1 MRATTIAMLEPITQP
16 LAEPFFVR
24 ALLAIALSGA
34 TCACLGAYV
43 VLRRMAFVSTALTHS
58 ILPGVVGALLLGFSP
73 YLGALIAALLT
84 AAGAAWLA
92 SRKGTSEDSAVGVML
107 SVMFAGGI
115 ALMQQANSWRDFA
128 GLLFGSVVSVGR
140 EDLLVIGVTATLV
153 LFGLRAL
160 HKELELAS
168 FDEEY
173 ASLLGARPALM
184 RVVLLV
190 LVALGSV
197 ACVRLVGALL
207 TTALFVIPAATGV
220 LLGRTLPQVMAWGDG
235 LRAAR
240 RSQRTVSFV
249 LCHGG
254 TIGRRHRALLR
265 AALPG
270 RPDFRAATL
279 IRSAADVATAAV
291 RALRGR
297 RAPGGGQPIRE
308 TACACAC
315 APGA

>member
-1 MRATTIAMLEPITQP
+1 MNDGMRRT
-16 LAEPFFVR
+16 
-24 ALLAIALSGA
+24 
-34 TCACLGAYV
+34 LGFA
-43 VLRRMAFVSTALTHS
+43 RRVFRRK
-58 ILPGVVGALLLGFSP
+58 GALLSVVFLATVTFVAVFARWIVP
-73 YLGALIAALLT
+73 YDPIGQDLIAALEPPSTRHWFGADELGRDIMSRVIYGARTSLLT

-220 LLGRTLPQVMAWGDG
+220 LLGRTLPQVMAWGTGCALLGGVSG
-235 LRAAR
+235 LYLSYYATAVP
-240 RSQRTVSFV
+240 SGAGIV
-249 LCHGG
+249 LCC
-254 TIGRRHRALLR
+254 
-265 AALPG
+265 ALPY
-270 RPDFRAATL
+270 L
-279 IRSAADVATAAV
+279 VARIFAP
-291 RALRGR
+291 R
-297 RAPGGGQPIRE
+297 R
-308 TACACAC
+308 
-315 APGA
+315 

>member
-1 MRATTIAMLEPITQP
+1 MPAPATTTAMLDLLLQP
-16 LAEPFFVR
+16 WSEPFFVR
-24 ALLAIALSGA
+24 ALLAVVLSGT

-58 ILPGVVGALLLGFSP
+58 ILPGVVGALLLGLSP
-73 YLGALIAALLT
+73 YLGALVAALLT

-107 SVMFAGGI
+107 SVMFAAGVT
-115 ALMQQANSWRDFA
+115 LMQQANSWRDFA
-128 GLLFGSVVSVGR
+128 GLLFGSVVSVGG
-140 EDLLVIGVTATLV
+140 EDLLVIGVTAAIV

-168 FDEEY
+168 FDDEY
-173 ASLLGARPALM
+173 AALLGARPALM

-220 LLGRTLPQVMAWGDG
+220 LLGRTVPQVMAWGAGCALLGGVGG
-235 LRAAR
+235 LYLSYYAPAVP
-240 RSQRTVSFV
+240 SGAGIV
-249 LCHGG
+249 LCC
-254 TIGRRHRALLR
+254 
-265 AALPG
+265 ALPYLLA
-270 RPDFRAATL
+270 RVF
-279 IRSAADVATAAV
+279 AV
-291 RALRGR
+291 RR
-297 RAPGGGQPIRE
+297 
-308 TACACAC
+308 
-315 APGA
+315 

>member
-1 MRATTIAMLEPITQP
+1 MTIAMLEFLTGP

-24 ALLAIALSGA
+24 ALAAVALSGA

-58 ILPGVVGALLLGFSP
+58 ILPGVVGAMLLGFSP
-73 YLGALIAALLT
+73 YLGALAAALLT

-92 SRKGTSEDSAVGVML
+92 ARRGTSEDSAVGVML
-107 SVMFAGGI
+107 SVMFAAGV

-128 GLLFGSVVSVGR
+128 GLLFGSVVAVGTA
-140 EDLLVIGVTATLV
+140 DLVVIGVTAVVV
-153 LFGLRAL
+153 LTGLRVL

-184 RVVLLV
+184 RVVLLG

-220 LLGRTLPQVMAWGDG
+220 LLGRTLPQVMAWGVACALAGGVGG
-235 LRAAR
+235 LYLSYHVPAVPSGAGIVLCCALPYLAAR
-240 RSQRTVSFV
+240 VFAP
-249 LCHGG
+249 
-254 TIGRRHRALLR
+254 RR
-265 AALPG
+265 
-270 RPDFRAATL
+270 
-279 IRSAADVATAAV
+279 
-291 RALRGR
+291 
-297 RAPGGGQPIRE
+297 
-308 TACACAC
+308 
-315 APGA
+315 

>member
-1 MRATTIAMLEPITQP
+1 MPARATTTAMTDLLLRP

-24 ALLAIALSGA
+24 ALLAVALSGA

-58 ILPGVVGALLLGFSP
+58 ILPGVVGALLLGLSP
-73 YLGALIAALLT
+73 YLGALVAALLT

-107 SVMFAGGI
+107 SVMFAAGI

-128 GLLFGSVVSVGR
+128 GLLFGSVVSVGG
-140 EDLLVIGVTATLV
+140 EDLLVIGVTAAIV
-153 LFGLRAL
+153 LSGLRAL

-173 ASLLGARPALM
+173 AALLGARPALM
-184 RVVLLV
+184 RGVLLV

-220 LLGRTLPQVMAWGDG
+220 LLGRTVPQVMAWGAGCALLGGVGG
-235 LRAAR
+235 LYLSYYAPAVP
-240 RSQRTVSFV
+240 SGAGIV
-249 LCHGG
+249 LCC
-254 TIGRRHRALLR
+254 
-265 AALPG
+265 ALPY
-270 RPDFRAATL
+270 L
-279 IRSAADVATAAV
+279 VARIFAP
-291 RALRGR
+291 R
-297 RAPGGGQPIRE
+297 R
-308 TACACAC
+308 
-315 APGA
+315 